1 MNYIKKLEMMGF
13 KSFSGKKEIILPENL
28 NCVMGPNGSG
38 KSNVAEAI
46 CFALGKTSKKDLR
59 AEKLGDLVFNGGKK
73 LPPSKFAKVKI
84 VIDNKNGKFPIDDDE
99 LIISR
104 KVSQEGRSLYRVNGR
119 RQTQDY
125 VHNLLDN
132 VGIDPDGYNIVMQG
146 EIPAFVEM
154 STEDRRKIIED
165 LSGISI
171 YEEKKRKSMLKMD
184 KVELRLKEAGI
195 IIREK
200 ERHMDELKKEKEQA
214 EKFSKL
220 QRELRYKKALKI
232 KNEIMNINEN
242 RDKTKLKITEHFSE
256 LEKLENE
263 ENNIV
268 KKINENSKTL
278 EEINKKTEEL
288 GGEEQVKLTN
298 EIDAIRIKINDL
310 NSEIKNGKNEIEK
323 IKKRKEQ
330 IEEDIKLNKNE
341 SQNLND
347 KIKSLLIEINK
358 QKELVDKERDV
369 LEKMNNLDRE
379 RVEINSEIHQIEKD
393 VVSLENELEKNEEK
407 QKAFEK
413 KKELLKKLEEK
424 EILLKKILEEKESI
438 SFELNETREKIN
450 SLSKELH
457 SLEGKKEVLFRLLN
471 KGTRAILQAKKNG
484 KLLGIHGIVSQL
496 GKADEKYTT
505 PLKIAAGGRGNS
517 IVVDDFE
524 SAENAIKFLRKN
536 NLGYAT
542 FLPMD
547 RIRGREIKR
556 DFEQNEGFVGYA
568 IDLIK
573 FDKKYEDIFRYVF
586 SDTVIINK
594 IKTAKDVKKNKYRMV
609 TLKGDLIDKSGAM
622 TGGQR
627 KDKSVG
633 FKSESIDDNINKIK
647 NKIDECRV
655 SIQALAEKEESY
667 QDRISDARNEIFYI
681 KSSIED
687 IEDFDECE
695 MQKVQKYL
703 NEKNDRLKKLKNSL
717 EQLPKKIEQE
727 DIKKI
732 SGRVESLQENLN
744 DKKAKKQGVEL
755 ELNVINRDLE
765 RSEGVLKNL
774 KKEKNSFEES
784 IKLNSQK
791 LKEIKKELNIK
802 LEEEKKFHKELKDLY
817 RERNAI
823 NEKNKQLEIKK
834 AGYGEKVRNV
844 REKINGFKLELA
856 EINAKLEGRNVAM
869 KEYEDLE
876 IKEIKKDVFKIEKE
890 IRDLEIKIS
899 NFGAVNMR
907 ALDVYKE
914 VESEYNELKDKYDK
928 LEGEKQEVLD
938 LIFEIEI
945 RKKES
950 FMESYRYVA
959 ENFEK
964 IFSTLSPGG
973 EARLILENEDDVF
986 EGGIDIFAKHRG
998 KKFISLRA
1006 MSGGEKTI
1014 TTLAFIFAIQ
1024 EYQPSP
1030 FYILD
1035 EVDAALD
1042 KENSEMLGRLL
1053 DEYSKKSQF
1062 IVVTHNDSILSHAD
1076 NIYGVHLNKLGES
1089 QIVSVKLPEK

>member
-1 MNYIKKLEMMGF
+1 MGF

-84 VIDNKNGKFPIDDDE
+84 IIDNKNGKFPIDDDE

-104 KVSQEGRSLYRVNGR
+104 KVSQEGRSLYRVNGK

-125 VHNLLDN
+125 VHNMLDN
-132 VGIDPDGYNIVMQG
+132 ANIDPDGYNIVMQG

-154 STEDRRKIIED
+154 STEERRKIIEN

-171 YEEKKRKSMLKMD
+171 YEEKKKKSMLKMD
-184 KVELRLKEAGI
+184 KVDQRLKEAGI

-200 ERHMDELKKEKEQA
+200 ERHMEELKKEKEQA
-214 EKFSKL
+214 EKFSRL
-220 QRELRYKKALKI
+220 QKEIRYKKALKI
-232 KNEIMNINEN
+232 KNEIINIKEN
-242 RDKTKLKITEHFSE
+242 KDKINSKISEHVSE
-256 LEKLENE
+256 LKKLESE
-263 ENNIV
+263 EKNIV
-268 KKINENSKTL
+268 EKVNENSKKL
-278 EEINKKTEEL
+278 DEINKKTEEL
-288 GGEEQVKLTN
+288 GGEEQVRLTN
-298 EIDAIRIKINDL
+298 QIDEIRIKINEL

-323 IKKRKEQ
+323 IKKRRKQ
-330 IEEDIKLNKNE
+330 IEEDIALNKKE
-341 SQNLND
+341 SERLKD
-347 KIKSLLIEINK
+347 KIKNFSVEIDK

-379 RVEINSEIHQIEKD
+379 RVKINSEIHQIEKD
-393 VVSLENELEKNEEK
+393 VVSLRNELEKKEEK
-407 QKAFEK
+407 QKAFKK
-413 KKELLKKLEEK
+413 KKELLKTLNEK
-424 EILLKKILEEKESI
+424 EISLKKILEEKENI
-438 SFELNETREKIN
+438 SSELNEAREKLT
-450 SLSKELH
+450 SLAKELH

-496 GKADEKYTT
+496 GKADEKYTV

-517 IVVDDFE
+517 IVVDNFE

-547 RIRGREIKR
+547 RIKGREIKR
-556 DFEQNEGFVGYA
+556 DFQKNDGFVGYA

-573 FDKKYEDIFRYVF
+573 FDKKYEDIFKYVF

-609 TLKGDLIDKSGAM
+609 TLKGDLIEKSGAM
-622 TGGQR
+622 TGGER

-633 FKSESIDDNINKIK
+633 FKSESIEDSINKIK
-647 NKIDECRV
+647 NKIDEKRV
-655 SIQALAEKEESY
+655 SIQALVEKEESY
-667 QDRISDARNEIFYI
+667 QDKLSDSRNEIFHI

-687 IEDFDECE
+687 IEDFDEKE
-695 MQKVQKYL
+695 IQKVQTKL
-703 NEKNDRLKKLKNSL
+703 NEKNKRIEKLKNSL

-727 DIKKI
+727 EIKKI
-732 SGRVESLQENLN
+732 NERVESLQENLN

-755 ELNVINRDLE
+755 ELNVISRDLE

-774 KKEKNSFEES
+774 KKEKNSFEENVKS
-784 IKLNSQK
+784 NNQE
-791 LKEIKKELNIK
+791 LKEIKKELNAK
-802 LEEEKKFHKELKDLY
+802 LDEEKKFHNELKDLY
-817 RERNAI
+817 KERNSI
-823 NEKNKQLEIKK
+823 NEKNKQFEIKIASYK
-834 AGYGEKVRNV
+834 EKINAV
-844 REKINGFKLELA
+844 REKINGCKLELA
-856 EINAKLEGRNVAM
+856 EINAKLEGRNAAM
-869 KEYEDLE
+869 KEYEDLNV
-876 IKEIKKDVFKIEKE
+876 KEIKRDVFKIEKE

-914 VESEYNELKDKYDK
+914 VEIEYNELKDKYDK
-928 LEGEKQEVLD
+928 LESEKQEVLD
-938 LIFEIEI
+938 LMSEIET

-950 FMESYRYVA
+950 FMESYKNVA
-959 ENFEK
+959 DNFER

-973 EARLILENEDDVF
+973 DAKLILENEEDVF
-986 EGGIDIFAKHRG
+986 DGGIDIFAKHRG

-1042 KENSEMLGRLL
+1042 KENSEMLGKLL

-1062 IVVTHNDSILSHAD
+1062 IVVTHNDSVLSYAD